1 ALPSVAALLGRQIP
15 RVDEL
20 SIDTRVLLFAVA
32 ASLVT
37 GILSGSLPA
46 LRAGRTDLNETLKEG
61 GRSQRAVG
69 VRTRR
74 LLIAGEVALSVVLLA
89 GAGVMLRSLVA
100 LRSVDAGFDPRNV
113 LTMRVSLPKRRYD
126 TPQKFLSFFE
136 AALPRIR
143 ALPGV
148 TVAGGIDDL
157 PLLSGAWQPI
167 VLEGH
172 AELLPRDHPTVEVRK
187 VTPDYMKAMGIAIV
201 RGRDVAAS
209 DRDATLISGAAATR
223 VWGGADPIGKRVTLP
238 LESRTTLKEV
248 VGIVGDVKQEELS
261 GPSAPTVYEFT
272 RSQHFGS
279 VTLGMG
285 TAVAP
290 PAIPQGPAHRTPS

>member
-61 GRSQRAVG
+61 GRSDSAVG

-113 LTMRVSLPKRRYD
+113 LTMRVSLPQRRYD
-126 TPQKFLSFFE
+126 TPQKLLSFFRD
-136 AALPRIR
+136 APADV
-143 ALPGV
+143 PGV
-148 TVAGGIDDL
+148 LRRRAA
-157 PLLSGAWQPI
+157 P
-167 VLEGH
+167 
-172 AELLPRDHPTVEVRK
+172 HP
-187 VTPDYMKAMGIAIV
+187 
-201 RGRDVAAS
+201 
-209 DRDATLISGAAATR
+209 GAAR
-223 VWGGADPIGKRVTLP
+223 RHGGGWHRRPAAAQRIGAADR
-238 LESRTTLKEV
+238 SR
-248 VGIVGDVKQEELS
+248 GACRAAAAR
-261 GPSAPTVYEFT
+261 SAD
-272 RSQHFGS
+272 G
-279 VTLGMG
+279 
-285 TAVAP
+285 
-290 PAIPQGPAHRTPS
+290 